1 MHVHRALHIQCT
13 CTCKHHCMLCRDG
26 LALRLCSSHLSWS
39 ATPHI
44 HSHVHVHVHQVFIP
58 YSHTCTCESTLSPVL
73 QVNADIHSTSWKI
86 SLFMEFKE
94 DNPEVLKGVSLLL
107 TCTCTC
113 TCTCKRDCNSCNV
126 YTCTCTLYVYVEN
139 AWMVSG

>member
-13 CTCKHHCMLCRDG
+13 CTCKHHCMLCRDD

-39 ATPHI
+39 ATPLI
-44 HSHVHVHVHQVFIP
+44 HSHVHVHQVFIP

-107 TCTCTC
+107 TCTC
-113 TCTCKRDCNSCNV
+113 KRDCNSCNV